1 MIEIGREERKME
13 QNPLVRCQFLNA
25 EKKEMH
31 FHQDIEVLYVFSG
44 ELEICTEEN
53 EWKLKKDDFLLINSN
68 VRHEYL
74 TRSNI
79 LMGSLFINYK
89 YLCEIFHENQMYF
102 LCDSTTEKSNLMEQ
116 VRSLIQRIF
125 HSYQSN
131 SGNAFLLRESAAYEL
146 VHELVSGF
154 RIKRGMNQY
163 DSLRGVSD
171 ERMNDIMNYLMIH
184 YKEPITLID
193 MAEKLGLTNTYLS
206 RYFKKTFGMNFLKF
220 LYNIRLEYAVQD
232 MMDSNKTLLRIAL
245 DNGFPNLS
253 SFHKVF
259 KESYGVSPTEYRKS
273 LQKQID
279 TTVFGDNSQEVM
291 EQLDWHLGRKGKQEQ
306 LDEVAIV
313 NLSGHT
319 KRDKVLKM
327 NWNKMIHIGEA
338 IDLLRYDVREQVL
351 FFKKK
356 LKIQYIGVRNF
367 ISDEMMIDIRK
378 VNVQYN
384 FSKMDKIFDFIVD
397 QGMHPFIEME
407 AQETKVLSEVTE
419 KITAGEQISHLVLL
433 TQNRFFLEKLIK
445 HWGTRYGIREVEK
458 WYISVEHSDALNNK
472 VGLKEYFDAF
482 ETIYEVFKSYVH
494 NIQIGGPGFAKD
506 NSGKQ
511 LIEIIRKWK
520 SRKIKPDF
528 FNIYSFPYM
537 SEHEMLG
544 EERNQYSSDEKYL
557 EHNIKHT
564 KSVLSEEEFEV
575 ESVIVTYWGFSLSE
589 RNTLNDSCFHA
600 AYIMKN
606 LLENWENTDLVAY
619 WRALDIFSDR
629 LDTEKLL
636 FGGAGFL
643 TKNGI
648 CKPSFYAYQ
657 FLNELEQYVIAQNE
671 NAIITWDGIGT
682 YKICCHNQ
690 RKLNYMY
697 YLQSEDELQMNMTD
711 ELFEDMNAVQLEL
724 DIKGVP
730 DGEYQMQIRE
740 VSDRK
745 GNIWEEW
752 VKLGYCSNLT
762 IEEIEYLQQRSQPE
776 LSMKKVIVKNG
787 CLHISTEISG
797 NAIQQITIKEE

>member
-1 MIEIGREERKME
+1 ME

-44 ELEICTEEN
+44 ELEIYTEEN

-74 TRSNI
+74 TKSNI

-89 YLCEIFHENQMYF
+89 YLCEIFRENQMYF

-232 MMDSNKTLLRIAL
+232 MMDSNKTLLKIAL

-279 TTVFGDNSQEVM
+279 TTIFKEKSDDMMNQIDKY
-291 EQLDWHLGRKGKQEQ
+291 LHRKGNQDQ
-306 LDEVAIV
+306 LDEITIEHL
-313 NLSGHT
+313 NGQT
-319 KRDKVLKM
+319 KRDERLKM
-327 NWNKMIHIGEA
+327 NWNKMLHIGEA
-338 IDLLRYDVREQVL
+338 IDLLRYDVREQVI

-356 LKIQYIGVRNF
+356 LRIQYIGVRNF
-367 ISDEMMIDIRK
+367 ISDEMMIDLYK

-384 FSKMDKIFDFIVD
+384 FSKMDKVFDFIVG

-407 AQETKVLSEVTE
+407 AQETKILSVVTE
-419 KITAGEQISHLVLL
+419 SEKPDEKRSHLLLL
-433 TQNRFFLEKLIK
+433 TKNRFFLEKLIK
-445 HWGTRYGIREVEK
+445 HWITRYGIREVRR
-458 WYISVEHSDALNNK
+458 WYISVEHSTMKHSIVALNK
-472 VGLKEYFDAF
+472 YLDAF
-482 ETIYEVFKSYVH
+482 ESIYEVFKSYVPDM
-494 NIQIGGPGFAKD
+494 QIGGPGFDRETTGNRLRDVVKTW
-506 NSGKQ
+506 KQ
-511 LIEIIRKWK
+511 
-520 SRKIKPDF
+520 RKIKPDF
-528 FNIYSFPYM
+528 FNIYSFPYTADKDM
-537 SEHEMLG
+537 ADING
-544 EERNQYSSDEKYL
+544 PIFSSDEAYL
-557 EHNIKHT
+557 EHRINGT
-564 KSVLSEEEFEV
+564 KQILREEEFEV
-575 ESVIVTYWGFSLSE
+575 KSVLVTFWGFSLSE
-589 RNTLNDSCFHA
+589 RNALNDSCFHA
-600 AYIMKN
+600 AYIMNN
-606 LLENWENTDLVAY
+606 LLQNWKNTNLIAY
-619 WRALDIFSDR
+619 WRGIDIFSDR
-629 LDTEKLL
+629 VDTERLL
-636 FGGAGFL
+636 FGGRGLL

-657 FLNELEQYVIAQNE
+657 FLVELEQYVIAQNE
-671 NAIITWDGIGT
+671 HAIITWDGIGT
-682 YKICCHNQ
+682 YKICCYNQ
-690 RKLNYMY
+690 KKLNYMY
-697 YLQSEDELQMNMTD
+697 YMQSENEVKMDMID
-711 ELFEDMNAVQLEL
+711 ELFDDMNALRLEMN
-724 DIKGVP
+724 IEGVP
-730 DGEYQMQIRE
+730 DGEYQIQIRE
-740 VSDRK
+740 VSEQK
-745 GNIWEEW
+745 GNIQEEW
-752 VKLGYCSNLT
+752 AKLGYYSNLT
-762 IEEIEYLQQRSQPE
+762 MEEIEYLQQRSQPE
-776 LSMKKVIVKNG
+776 LSIKKVIVQNN
-787 CLHISTEISG
+787 CLYISTEIAG
-797 NAIQQITIKEE
+797 NAIQQIIIKEE